1 MNLIWGCGLIVVQEY
16 PILRLRQFGSKLECE
31 LIDPAVM
38 QITGIDEKITKQSKE
53 AIKQHHAEI
62 LKMASGRGRQF

>member
-31 LIDPAVM
+31 LIDPAIM
-38 QITGIDEKITKQSKE
+38 QITGIDEK
-53 AIKQHHAEI
+53 
-62 LKMASGRGRQF
+62 